1 MNRKP
6 DPNAFPRG
14 EDCPKG
20 RMRWGANRRCLL
32 IPNAQTNAQAQ
43 NQMYKCET
51 SDPQAKGYVP
61 SWYIPLFLGRIFR
74 PEKLLL
80 RRKLVKS
87 AKCFSIQKTN
97 CAKSRGPNPCTS
109 VEYPDDAGSAAEDS
123 AGGSAVPSR
132 EFAVPM
138 RKSLYLPPPTS
149 LGMCVSGAV
158 FAFLCSCPA
167 KSLPPAPPKLYTGPL
182 LSYNRRDTEIRS
194 APPAHAAAAPV

>member
-1 MNRKP
+1 
-6 DPNAFPRG
+6 
-14 EDCPKG
+14 
-20 RMRWGANRRCLL
+20 
-32 IPNAQTNAQAQ
+32 
-43 NQMYKCET
+43 MYKCET
-51 SDPQAKGYVP
+51 SNPQAKGYVP

-123 AGGSAVPSR
+123 AGERRAEQKICRTDEKAAVFESPQQASECASR
-132 EFAVPM
+132 GP
-138 RKSLYLPPPTS
+138 
-149 LGMCVSGAV
+149 V
-158 FAFLCSCPA
+158 FAFLCSRPA

-194 APPAHAAAAPV
+194 APPAHVAAAPV

>member
-1 MNRKP
+1 
-6 DPNAFPRG
+6 
-14 EDCPKG
+14 
-20 RMRWGANRRCLL
+20 
-32 IPNAQTNAQAQ
+32 
-43 NQMYKCET
+43 MYKCET
-51 SDPQAKGYVP
+51 SNPQAKGYVP

-87 AKCFSIQKTN
+87 AKCFSIQKTS

-109 VEYPDDAGSAAEDS
+109 VEYPDDADRQRKIRL
-123 AGGSAVPSR
+123 GSAVPSR

-138 RKSLYLPPPTS
+138 RKPLYLNPPNKPRNVR
-149 LGMCVSGAV
+149 LGGTV
-158 FAFLCSCPA
+158 FASLCSRPA

>member
-6 DPNAFPRG
+6 DPYAFPPRG
-14 EDCPKG
+14 RWPEGPDEVGRKSPLPPYPK
-20 RMRWGANRRCLL
+20 RAN
-32 IPNAQTNAQAQ
+32 NAQAQ

-109 VEYPDDAGSAAEDS
+109 VEYLTCRIGS
-123 AGGSAVPSR
+123 GRFGWGSAVPSR

-138 RKSLYLPPPTS
+138 RKSLYLNPPNKPRNVRFGARFCFPLPPP
-149 LGMCVSGAV
+149 GKK
-158 FAFLCSCPA
+158 FAPCPA
-167 KSLPPAPPKLYTGPL
+167 QTLHRPFIIL
-182 LSYNRRDTEIRS
+182 
-194 APPAHAAAAPV
+194 

>member
-1 MNRKP
+1 
-6 DPNAFPRG
+6 
-14 EDCPKG
+14 
-20 RMRWGANRRCLL
+20 
-32 IPNAQTNAQAQ
+32 
-43 NQMYKCET
+43 MYKCET
-51 SDPQAKGYVP
+51 SNPQAKGYVP
-61 SWYIPLFLGRIFR
+61 SWYIPFFLGRIFR

-97 CAKSRGPNPCTS
+97 CAKSRDPNPCTS
-109 VEYPDDAGSAAEDS
+109 VEYPDDTDRQQKIRLGERRAEQRICRTDEKV
-123 AGGSAVPSR
+123 AVFES
-132 EFAVPM
+132 
-138 RKSLYLPPPTS
+138 PPTS

-158 FAFLCSCPA
+158 FASLCPRPA

>member
-1 MNRKP
+1 MARR
-6 DPNAFPRG
+6 AG
-14 EDCPKG
+14 CG
-20 RMRWGANRRCLL
+20 GGANHRCLL

-51 SDPQAKGYVP
+51 SNPQAKGYVP

-80 RRKLVKS
+80 RRNRVARTRAHRS
-87 AKCFSIQKTN
+87 SILTMQDRQRKIRLGERRAEQRICRTDEKAAVFESPQQASE
-97 CAKSRGPNPCTS
+97 CASR
-109 VEYPDDAGSAAEDS
+109 
-123 AGGSAVPSR
+123 
-132 EFAVPM
+132 
-138 RKSLYLPPPTS
+138 
-149 LGMCVSGAV
+149 GAV
-158 FAFLCSCPA
+158 FASLCPRPA

>member
-1 MNRKP
+1 
-6 DPNAFPRG
+6 
-14 EDCPKG
+14 
-20 RMRWGANRRCLL
+20 MRWGRNHRCLL

-61 SWYIPLFLGRIFR
+61 SWYIPLFLGRIFQ

-97 CAKSRGPNPCTS
+97 CEKSRGPNPCTS

-123 AGGSAVPSR
+123 AGGAVPSR

-138 RKSLYLPPPTS
+138 RKPLYLNPPNKPRNVRLGGRFCFPLPPP
-149 LGMCVSGAV
+149 GKK
-158 FAFLCSCPA
+158 FAPCPA
-167 KSLPPAPPKLYTGPL
+167 QTLHRPFIIL
-182 LSYNRRDTEIRS
+182 
-194 APPAHAAAAPV
+194 

>member
-1 MNRKP
+1 MH
-6 DPNAFPRG
+6 
-14 EDCPKG
+14 
-20 RMRWGANRRCLL
+20 
-32 IPNAQTNAQAQ
+32 
-43 NQMYKCET
+43 KCET
-51 SDPQAKGYVP
+51 SNPQAKGYVP

-109 VEYPDDAGSAAEDS
+109 VEYPDDADRQRKIRLGERRAEQRICRTDEK
-123 AGGSAVPSR
+123 V
-132 EFAVPM
+132 
-138 RKSLYLPPPTS
+138 
-149 LGMCVSGAV
+149 AV
-158 FAFLCSCPA
+158 FESPPQQASECASRGPVFASLCSRPA